1 MVQLSL
7 RRAGLGRASSSCGE
21 LNRLVRLVVRR
32 TGSVEPA
39 RSVADAVFALERHCS
54 KCFRLDH
61 MSMTV
66 WLQNM
71 RQKLGKLQMGKG
83 ASRWRMIRD
92 VMEDTNLHGRV
103 ISFDSLHTTPVSP
116 TDREIPDTSLMIH
129 TMMQGPRLNPNGDQ
143 SPSMRHTSV
152 ALRNLLE
159 ISREA
164 TIVEPPVRG
173 MIHHTTGEIAHNNS
187 PSSPRGRE
195 RHRREETNSSKGLRN
210 TDERGNPLLL
220 DQQSVPHEAFNE
232 ALEEVREVMVQ
243 YTQCADPTESAARKE
258 RLRKAEKEGQ
268 LEETAARMVQASLA
282 DKPEEQQQ
290 DRNNRETQTRKATR
304 SSNNTVKSKADKRLK
319 LEEKKATAT
328 KDHAVPT

>member
-1 MVQLSL
+1 
-7 RRAGLGRASSSCGE
+7 
-21 LNRLVRLVVRR
+21 
-32 TGSVEPA
+32 
-39 RSVADAVFALERHCS
+39 
-54 KCFRLDH
+54 
-61 MSMTV
+61 
-66 WLQNM
+66 M

-103 ISFDSLHTTPVSP
+103 ISFDSLHTTHVSP

-129 TMMQGPRLNPNGDQ
+129 TMMQGPRLTPKGDQ
-143 SPSMRHTSV
+143 SPSMRHTSF

-173 MIHHTTGEIAHNNS
+173 MMHHTTGEIAHNNS

-243 YTQCADPTESAARKE
+243 HTQCADPTESAARKE

-268 LEETAARMVQASLA
+268 LEETATRMVQASLA

-290 DRNNRETQTRKATR
+290 
-304 SSNNTVKSKADKRLK
+304 
-319 LEEKKATAT
+319 LEEVPSIERVPIALRLGPIAPFLSPVDGVGTGTTEKCKPGRPPGRRTIQSSPKLIRGSSSRKRKLQQPKTTQSRHQPQQPIQRINQFAT
-328 KDHAVPT
+328 